1 LLLVLLLA
9 VAAAGCGGG
18 KSATVRGK
26 VSYQGKSLTM
36 GSVILVS
43 EDGQLSARGA
53 IQPDGTY
60 EITQA
65 PTGKVKVGVSNAPP
79 PGAPGGQPL
88 VGPPDDPETKQ
99 AAAMAAK
106 YVPSPDTYTDPQK
119 SGLTREVPSSGG
131 TIDIDLTGPLVGPAG
146 RGSGPRPPD

>member
-1 LLLVLLLA
+1 LLLGLLLA
-9 VAAAGCGGG
+9 TAAGCGGG

-36 GSVILVS
+36 GNVILVS
-43 EDGQLSARGA
+43 EDGQLSARGV

-60 EITQA
+60 EIAQA
-65 PTGKVKVGVSNAPP
+65 PTGKVKVGVSNPPP

-88 VGPPDDPETKQ
+88 FGSLDDPETKQ
-99 AAAMAAK
+99 AVAMAAK
-106 YVPSPDTYTDPQK
+106 YVPSPDIYTDPQK

-131 TIDIDLTGPLVGPAG
+131 TIDIDLTGPLFVPAG
-146 RGSGPRPPD
+146 RGSGARPLN